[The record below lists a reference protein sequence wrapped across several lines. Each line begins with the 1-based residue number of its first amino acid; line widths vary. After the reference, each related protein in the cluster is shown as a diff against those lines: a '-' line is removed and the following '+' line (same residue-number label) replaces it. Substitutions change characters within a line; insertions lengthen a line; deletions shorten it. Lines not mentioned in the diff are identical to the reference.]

1 MTPATRLSPLT
12 LYTWLVGLSVA
23 TLLISNLAS
32 TKMFD
37 FFGTGF
43 VMDGGAVIFPI
54 SYVLGD
60 VIVEI
65 YGYARARRII
75 VLTVAMN
82 LLAALTFLVV
92 GLLPPGEGWKYQSAF
107 QAILGFMPRLVLASL
122 AAFLVGQL
130 LNANIFD
137 RLKNTKFGGRVLWWR
152 AMGSSLVGNLVDS
165 LIFTVVAFIGVIP
178 TYQLIG
184 LIGLAFLVKMVGEA
198 VLLPVTYAVVRTIRR
213 SLGDSVDVRL
223 RVEPA
228 MTESSDNIL

>member
-1 MTPATRLSPLT
+1 MKNRISPLT

-23 TLLISNLAS
+23 VLLISNLAS

-37 FFGTGF
+37 FFGTGL

-54 SYVLGD
+54 GYVLGD

-92 GLLPPGEGWKYQSAF
+92 GLLPPGDGWENQEAF

-122 AAFLVGQL
+122 VAFLVGQL
-130 LNANIFD
+130 LNALVFQ
-137 RLKNTKFGGRVLWWR
+137 RLRDTGFGKRFLWWR
-152 AMGSSLVGNLVDS
+152 AMGSSLAGNSVDS
-165 LIFTVVAFIGVIP
+165 LIFTVIAFAGVIS
-178 TYQLIG
+178 TYQLFA
-184 LIGLAFLVKMVGEA
+184 LVGLAFLMKMAGEA
-198 VLLPVTYAVVRTIRR
+198 LLLPVTYAVVRQIRKI
-213 SLGDSVDVRL
+213 V
-223 RVEPA
+223 P
-228 MTESSDNIL
+228 ESADPFTVTA